1 MSGFERI
8 KPEDIDVGVYIWY
21 GGQMSVSGWDCPG
34 IIYEVNEEEQ
44 WFRIQS
50 LDDLN
55 KNEQKY
61 EFVPDDRSATSSL
74 TIRKISVEEA
84 FDYVR
89 KIKDAKHSRIG
100 DVEET
105 LRKAKQDALNF
116 QVFFDNMKKE
126 IKNVESV

>member
-1 MSGFERI
+1 MSEFERI

-61 EFVPDDRSATSSL
+61 EFVPDDRSATSSR
-74 TIRKISVEEA
+74 TIRKIDPRDA
-84 FDYVR
+84 LDYVR
-89 KIKDAKHSRIG
+89 KMKDRRHSDVG
-100 DVEET
+100 DAEER
-105 LRKAKQDALNF
+105 LRKAKESALTF

-126 IKNVESV
+126 IEHAESV